1 MKKLLFILLIISAS
15 AEAQTLYK
23 TVNGVKVEF
32 SQADY
37 TQYRID
43 SVNNRVNLFN
53 DSVATAKKTALYNSI
68 KTTAQSAVG
77 VSVGSLT
84 ATQVRALFAIT
95 LFKEG
100 ALDSLLKVKPL
111 GQWVK

>member
-1 MKKLLFILLIISAS
+1 MRKLIFLFLIFSAS

-32 SQADY
+32 TAADY
-37 TQYRID
+37 TQYRLD
-43 SVNNRVNLFN
+43 SINNRVKIFN
-53 DSVATAKKTALYNSI
+53 DSVEVVKKTALYNSI

-77 VSVGSLT
+77 VAVGSLT

-95 LFKEG
+95 LFKED